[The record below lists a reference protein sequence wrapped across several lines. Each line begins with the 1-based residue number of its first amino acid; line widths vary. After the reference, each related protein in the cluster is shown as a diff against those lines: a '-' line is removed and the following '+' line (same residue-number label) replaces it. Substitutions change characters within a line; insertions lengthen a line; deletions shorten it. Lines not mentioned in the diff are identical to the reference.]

1 MRAITKALL
10 EDCPYQLLGVM
21 TGSVQIKAKRSL
33 EFGCKGMVKK
43 ASLRCRTVTC
53 VVEEG
58 MREEYRDLELQD
70 VWVNSHIDKWQVL
83 DQVMGD
89 IWLFEG

>member
-1 MRAITKALL
+1 M
-10 EDCPYQLLGVM
+10 
-21 TGSVQIKAKRSL
+21 
-33 EFGCKGMVKK
+33 
-43 ASLRCRTVTC
+43 TC

-89 IWLFEG
+89 IWLSEG